1 MDSDPALAKR
11 LEDNVAQ
18 RAALANLEAEVVQSE
33 VGANPSKRARQDE
46 AAPQDSVITGG
57 ASSSVTESD
66 VDMQTIPAN
75 DRWIQATMTRCVD
88 WTCATS
94 STNVVCT

>member
-33 VGANPSKRARQDE
+33 VGAHQNVHVRTRQHRKT
-46 AAPQDSVITGG
+46 P
-57 ASSSVTESD
+57 
-66 VDMQTIPAN
+66 
-75 DRWIQATMTRCVD
+75 
-88 WTCATS
+88 
-94 STNVVCT
+94 